1 MKQSHKTDHPISPY
15 SIYKVAALFKALFG
29 TVKSGVSPTQFDLKK
44 WYDRTIRIVGGI
56 VLFVTFVAGLALIF
70 ADRFKHSK

>member
-1 MKQSHKTDHPISPY
+1 MKQSHKTDHQISPY
-15 SIYKVAALFKALFG
+15 SAYKVAALFKFLFE
-29 TVKSGVSPTQFDLKK
+29 TVKSGVSPTQFDSKT
-44 WYDRTIRIVGGI
+44 WYDRTIRIVGGV